1 MSEFSSRILK
11 WFDTAGRHELPW
23 QIDPSPYRVW
33 VSEIMLQ
40 QTQVK
45 TVIPYYLR
53 FLERFPDI
61 NHLADAELDEVLHLW
76 SGLGYYARARNL
88 HKSAITIIKEHKGK
102 FPCDIESVI
111 QLPGIG
117 KSTAGAILSLSMK
130 QRHPIL
136 DGNVK
141 RVLTRHRGIEG
152 WPGEKKIEDKLWRLA
167 EELTPARQVAAY
179 TQAVMDLG
187 ATVCTRSRPT
197 CSECPVM
204 QDCFAYQHNQQSVLP
219 SKRIKKSLPVK
230 KAIFTIIKNKKGEV
244 LLEKR
249 PPVGIWGGLWSLPE
263 CPIDENVTSW
273 IENQFG
279 VRVSEFEEK
288 NNLRHTFSHFH
299 LDILPVQVTLKSIS
313 SVIKDNGEIYWYKP
327 ENKLSKGIATPV
339 AKLLKDL

>member
-1 MSEFSSRILK
+1 MNDFSKRILK
-11 WFDTAGRHELPW
+11 WFDVSGRHDLPW

-45 TVIPYYLR
+45 TVVPYYQV
-53 FLERFPDI
+53 FMKQFP
-61 NHLADAELDEVLHLW
+61 NVKRLARAELDDVLHLW

-88 HKSAITIIKEHKGK
+88 HKAAIKIITEYKGQ

-117 KSTAGAILSLSMK
+117 RSTAGAILSLSMK
-130 QRHPIL
+130 QRYPIL

-152 WPGEKKIEDKLWRLA
+152 WPGEKKIEDQLWQLA
-167 EELTPARQVAAY
+167 EELIPARQVADY

-187 ATVCTRSRPT
+187 ATVCTRSRPA

-204 QDCFAYQHNQQSVLP
+204 QDCFAYQHNKQSVLP
-219 SKRIKKSLPVK
+219 SRRIKKSLPVK
-230 KAIFTIIKNKKGEV
+230 KAIFTIIKNQKGEV

-263 CPIDENVTSW
+263 CPIDENITTW

-279 VRVSEFEEK
+279 VRVSELEEK

-299 LDILPVQVTLKSIS
+299 LDILPVQVTLNSIS
-313 SVIKDNGEIYWYKP
+313 SVIKDNDEIYWYKP
-327 ENKLSKGIATPV
+327 ENNLRMGIATPV
-339 AKLLKDL
+339 AKLLQDL

>member
-1 MSEFSSRILK
+1 VSEFSSRILR
-11 WFDTAGRHELPW
+11 WFDTAGRHDLPW

-61 NHLADAELDEVLHLW
+61 HHLADADLDEVLHLW

-88 HKSAITIIKEHKGK
+88 HKSAINIIKEYKGK
-102 FPCDIESVI
+102 FPYDIESVI

-141 RVLTRHRGIEG
+141 RLLTRHRGIKG
-152 WPGEKKIEDKLWRLA
+152 WPGEKKIEDKLWQLA
-167 EELTPARQVAAY
+167 EELTPARRVAAY

-204 QDCFAYQHNQQSVLP
+204 QDCFAYQHNQQLVLP
-219 SKRIKKSLPVK
+219 SKRIKKILPVK
-230 KAIFTIIKNKKGEV
+230 KAIFTIIKNQKGEV

-263 CPIDENVTSW
+263 CPIDQNVTIW

-299 LDILPVQVTLKSIS
+299 LDILPVEVTLKSIS
-313 SVIKDNGEIYWYKP
+313 SVIKDNDEIYWYKP

-339 AKLLKDL
+339 ARLLQDL